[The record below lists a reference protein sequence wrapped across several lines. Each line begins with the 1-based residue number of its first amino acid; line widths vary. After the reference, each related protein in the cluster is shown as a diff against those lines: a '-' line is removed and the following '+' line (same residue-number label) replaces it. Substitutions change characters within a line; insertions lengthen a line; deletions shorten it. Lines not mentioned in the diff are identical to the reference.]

1 MMVEENEAVIDY
13 ALKKRDVQVVPC
25 GLDFGRPGF
34 IRFREHRFHVSLEK
48 TRRFYP
54 HVNNMDGFFVAKV
67 LVLSRFFCEL
77 ILNDFAR
84 NNWSL

>member
-25 GLDFGRPGF
+25 GLDFGHPGF
-34 IRFREHRFHVSLEK
+34 IHFRDHHFHLYLER

-54 HVNNMDGFFVAKV
+54 HVDNMDGFFVAKSNGV
-67 LVLSRFFCEL
+67 FSSNPRSNEV
-77 ILNDFAR
+77 
-84 NNWSL
+84 